1 MVLLTKCRT
10 SAAMLLTGRVPRPCD
25 AGVPGRACGMMCV
38 IRNRAECLQDEVSQM
53 TDVPPTEPRAKRH
66 LRVVS
71 PEQRGEDTGQDK
83 GAESPQKRKTKTRS
97 AADPITGMT
106 QKQEAFV
113 QGVMRGLSFS
123 DAYREAYVTDDMA
136 PATIHH
142 RACLLMQE
150 PKIRARS
157 EAIAAERE
165 RDRRMLASSDAAL
178 ALRTLRE
185 LAEKADSDS
194 ARIRAAELLAKA
206 GGVFVERLEVEDKTP
221 ASSVDLERRIAERLG
236 RLGIAV

>member
-1 MVLLTKCRT
+1 
-10 SAAMLLTGRVPRPCD
+10 MLLTGWVPRPCD
-25 AGVPGRACGMMCV
+25 AGVLGCACGMMRA
-38 IRNRAECLQDEVSQM
+38 IRNRAERLQPEVSQM
-53 TDVPPTEPRAKRH
+53 SDIPPTEPRAKRH
-66 LRVVS
+66 LRVV
-71 PEQRGEDTGQDK
+71 PQPTGQERDKREEDTGQET
-83 GAESPQKRKTKTRS
+83 GAQSPQKRKTKTRS
-97 AADPITGMT
+97 AADPITGLT

-123 DAYREAYVTDDMA
+123 DAFREAYVTDDMA

-150 PKIRARS
+150 PKIRTRC
-157 EAIAAERE
+157 EVIAAERE
-165 RDRRMLASSDAAL
+165 RERRMLASSDAAL
-178 ALRTLRE
+178 ALKTLRE

-206 GGVFVERLEVEDKTP
+206 GGVFIERVEVEDKTP
-221 ASSVDLERRIAERLG
+221 SSSTDLERRIAERLG

>member
-1 MVLLTKCRT
+1 
-10 SAAMLLTGRVPRPCD
+10 
-25 AGVPGRACGMMCV
+25 
-38 IRNRAECLQDEVSQM
+38 M
-53 TDVPPTEPRAKRH
+53 TDVPPTAPRAKRH

-71 PEQRGEDTGQDK
+71 QPEQRGEDTGQET
-83 GAESPQKRKTKTRS
+83 GAQSPQKRKTKTRS
-97 AADPITGMT
+97 AADPITGLT

-123 DAYREAYVTDDMA
+123 DAFREAYVTDDMA

-150 PKIRARS
+150 PKIRTRC

-165 RDRRMLASSDAAL
+165 RERRMLASSDAAL
-178 ALRTLRE
+178 ALKTLRE

-206 GGVFVERLEVEDKTP
+206 GGVFIERVEVEDKTP
-221 ASSVDLERRIAERLG
+221 SSSTDLERRIAERLG